1 MRLRP
6 GGPRLSP
13 RRDEPAYAFTAPRG
27 LPPKDSR
34 ACCTPWSVFQDGSDA
49 AIRTPTTSARVVAP
63 PRPEGPRPS
72 PDTASSEPERET
84 SRRGAAA
91 DPEVGPRRSVRR
103 TATLSSV
110 APELPRAGL
119 YGLRAS
125 AKPPP
130 RTPAEPKATAV
141 GRHLAEV
148 QGRRESPRR
157 DQRSQEGFRGPP
169 GPRAGTLSPTRRR
182 FSCIRFPPN
191 GFAVFLT
198 LFSKYFS
205 PFPHGTCSLSVS
217 CQYLA
222 LDGVYHPLWA
232 AFPNNPTLR
241 RQWQPGPAASLTGLS
256 PSLTRLSRSTS
267 TAPTRDKGCLS
278 RPQFSDAR
286 RRGFQARA
294 VPTSLAVT
302 EGILVS
308 FFSSAY

>member
-1 MRLRP
+1 MRPQP

-13 RRDEPAYAFTAPRG
+13 RRDKPAYAFTAPRG

-49 AIRTPTTSARVVAP
+49 AIRTPTTSARVVV
-63 PRPEGPRPS
+63 
-72 PDTASSEPERET
+72 SSQSGLFCR
-84 SRRGAAA
+84 SRALYAVYSSGSLFDAGTQ
-91 DPEVGPRRSVRR
+91 PTEVGPRRSVRR
-103 TATLSSV
+103 TANAFLGRLQTATRPGCTVSTQAQSH
-110 APELPRAGL
+110 LPRRAPSRRQPPLAGSS
-119 YGLRAS
+119 RKCKAD
-125 AKPPP
+125 AKPPT
-130 RTPAEPKATAV
+130 RPAEPK
-141 GRHLAEV
+141 
-148 QGRRESPRR
+148 
-157 DQRSQEGFRGPP
+157 GFHGPP
-169 GPRAGTLSPTRRR
+169 GPRADSLSPTSRR

-217 CQYLA
+217 CRYLA

-256 PSLTRLSRSTS
+256 PSLTRLSRPTS
-267 TAPTRDKGCLS
+267 TAPTRDNGCLS
-278 RPQFSDAR
+278 RPQFSDAL

>member
-1 MRLRP
+1 MRPRP

-49 AIRTPTTSARVVAP
+49 AIRTPTTSARVVVP
-63 PRPEGPRPS
+63 PRPGSLGRLKALHAVTPSGKPPDAGPQP
-72 PDTASSEPERET
+72 T
-84 SRRGAAA
+84 
-91 DPEVGPRRSVRR
+91 EVGPHRSVRR

-110 APELPRAGL
+110 ASELPRA
-119 YGLRAS
+119 RAVRSPRKRRATSPDARRAEDNRRWPAPRGS
-125 AKPPP
+125 AGPTREPPT
-130 RTPAEPKATAV
+130 RPAEP
-141 GRHLAEV
+141 
-148 QGRRESPRR
+148 
-157 DQRSQEGFRGPP
+157 EGFRGQP
-169 GPRAGTLSPTRRR
+169 GPRAGSLSPTRRR

-241 RQWQPGPAASLTGLS
+241 RQWQPGSTASFTGLS
-256 PSLTRLSRSTS
+256 PSPTRLSRSTS
-267 TAPTRDKGCLS
+267 TAPTRDNGCLS

>member
-1 MRLRP
+1 MRPRP
-6 GGPRLSP
+6 GGPGLSP
-13 RRDEPAYAFTAPRG
+13 RRDKPAYAFTAPRG

-49 AIRTPTTSARVVAP
+49 AIRTPTTSARVVVP
-63 PRPEGPRPS
+63 PRPGKLSRPWALHAVHPS
-72 PDTASSEPERET
+72 GSRPDAGTQPT
-84 SRRGAAA
+84 
-91 DPEVGPRRSVRR
+91 EVGPHRSVRR
-103 TATLSSV
+103 TANALLGRLRTAARQAVRSPRKRRATSPDARRAEGNRRWP
-110 APELPRAGL
+110 APRGSAGPT
-119 YGLRAS
+119 RE
-125 AKPPP
+125 PP
-130 RTPAEPKATAV
+130 TKPAEP
-141 GRHLAEV
+141 
-148 QGRRESPRR
+148 
-157 DQRSQEGFRGPP
+157 EGFRGLP
-169 GPRAGTLSPTRRR
+169 GPRADSLSPTRRR

-256 PSLTRLSRSTS
+256 PSPTRLSRPTS
-267 TAPTRDKGCLS
+267 TAQTRDNGCLF

>member
-1 MRLRP
+1 MRPRP

-13 RRDEPAYAFTAPRG
+13 RRDESRLRFHCAEGFATQRLARMLHSLVRVSRRVGCSHSDANDLGTSCHASKTGRTSAVSGHCTQCTRAGDLPTRGRSRPKSRPAPQRAKDRNALLGRPRTAARRAVRSPRKRRATSPDARRAEGNRRWPAPRG
-27 LPPKDSR
+27 SAGPTREPPTR
-34 ACCTPWSVFQDGSDA
+34 
-49 AIRTPTTSARVVAP
+49 
-63 PRPEGPRPS
+63 
-72 PDTASSEPERET
+72 
-84 SRRGAAA
+84 
-91 DPEVGPRRSVRR
+91 
-103 TATLSSV
+103 
-110 APELPRAGL
+110 
-119 YGLRAS
+119 
-125 AKPPP
+125 
-130 RTPAEPKATAV
+130 PAEP
-141 GRHLAEV
+141 
-148 QGRRESPRR
+148 
-157 DQRSQEGFRGPP
+157 EGFRDPP

-256 PSLTRLSRSTS
+256 PSPTRLSRSTS
-267 TAPTRDKGCLS
+267 TAPTRDNGCLS

>member
-1 MRLRP
+1 MLHSLVRVSRRVGCSHSDANDLGTSCHASKTGRTSAVSGHCTQCTRAGDLPTRGRSRPKSRPAPQRAKDRNALLGRLRTAARP
-6 GGPRLSP
+6 GCTVSTQARSHLP
-13 RRDEPAYAFTAPRG
+13 RRPPSRRQPPLAGSSRKCRADARAPDQTSGATRLPRPAGTPRRLPEPA
-27 LPPKDSR
+27 
-34 ACCTPWSVFQDGSDA
+34 
-49 AIRTPTTSARVVAP
+49 
-63 PRPEGPRPS
+63 
-72 PDTASSEPERET
+72 
-84 SRRGAAA
+84 
-91 DPEVGPRRSVRR
+91 
-103 TATLSSV
+103 
-110 APELPRAGL
+110 
-119 YGLRAS
+119 
-125 AKPPP
+125 
-130 RTPAEPKATAV
+130 
-141 GRHLAEV
+141 
-148 QGRRESPRR
+148 
-157 DQRSQEGFRGPP
+157 
-169 GPRAGTLSPTRRR
+169 RRR

-256 PSLTRLSRSTS
+256 PSPTRLSRSTS
-267 TAPTRDKGCLS
+267 TAPTRDNGCLS